1 MESFK
6 KNNEKKK
13 GQMRP
18 HGGYRSL
25 PLKIKIPLKKKVEEE
40 EKEDPI
46 TPGSI
51 HSAWTDW
58 YISPF
63 HFEDE
68 DYVDHFKP
76 LKDVD
81 YDGFGYNDY

>member
-6 KNNEKKK
+6 QLNKKK
-13 GQMRP
+13 QGEMRP
-18 HGGYRSL
+18 HGGYRSIS
-25 PLKIKIPLKKKVEEE
+25 LKIVIPKKKVEEE
-40 EKEDPI
+40 EKEEPI

-76 LKDVD
+76 LEDVD
-81 YDGFGYNDY
+81 YDGEYY

>member
-6 KNNEKKK
+6 QLNEKKQ
-13 GQMRP
+13 GEMRP
-18 HGGYRSL
+18 HGGYRSI
-25 PLKIKIPLKKKVEEE
+25 PLKIVIPKKKVEEE
-40 EKEDPI
+40 EKKEPI

-58 YISPF
+58 YISTF

-76 LKDVD
+76 LEDVD
-81 YDGFGYNDY
+81 YDGEYY

>member
-6 KNNEKKK
+6 QLNKKK
-13 GQMRP
+13 QGEMRP
-18 HGGYRSL
+18 HGGYRSI
-25 PLKIKIPLKKKVEEE
+25 PLKIVIPKKKVEEE
-40 EKEDPI
+40 EKKEPI

-63 HFEDE
+63 HFEDN
-68 DYVDHFKP
+68 DYVVHFKP
-76 LKDVD
+76 LEDVD
-81 YDGFGYNDY
+81 YDGEYY

>member
-6 KNNEKKK
+6 QTNEKKQ
-13 GQMRP
+13 GEMRP
-18 HGGYRSL
+18 HGGYRSR
-25 PLKIKIPLKKKVEEE
+25 PLKIVIPKKKVEEEE

-51 HSAWTDW
+51 HSAWPGW
-58 YISPF
+58 YVSPF
-63 HFEDE
+63 NNVDE

-76 LKDVD
+76 LEDVD
-81 YDGFGYNDY
+81 YDDDY

>member
-6 KNNEKKK
+6 QLNKKK
-13 GQMRP
+13 QGEMRP
-18 HGGYRSL
+18 HGGYRSI
-25 PLKIKIPLKKKVEEE
+25 PLKIVIPKKKVEEE

-63 HFEDE
+63 HFEED

-76 LKDVD
+76 LEDID
-81 YDGFGYNDY
+81 YDGEYY

>member
-6 KNNEKKK
+6 QTNEKKQ

-18 HGGYRSL
+18 HGGYRSR
-25 PLKIKIPLKKKVEEE
+25 PFKIEIPKKKVEEE
-40 EKEDPI
+40 EKKEPI

-63 HFEDE
+63 HFEDD

-76 LKDVD
+76 LEDVD
-81 YDGFGYNDY
+81 YDGEYY

>member
-6 KNNEKKK
+6 QLNKKK
-13 GQMRP
+13 QGKMRP
-18 HGGYRSL
+18 HGGYCSI
-25 PLKIKIPLKKKVEEE
+25 PLKIVIPKKKVEEE
-40 EKEDPI
+40 EKEEPI

-76 LKDVD
+76 LEDVD
-81 YDGFGYNDY
+81 YDGEYY

>member
-6 KNNEKKK
+6 QLNKKK
-13 GQMRP
+13 QGQMRP
-18 HGGYRSL
+18 QGGYRSI
-25 PLKIKIPLKKKVEEE
+25 PLKIVIPKKKVKEE

-76 LKDVD
+76 LEDVD
-81 YDGFGYNDY
+81 YDGEYY

>member
-1 MESFK
+1 MESLK
-6 KNNEKKK
+6 KNNENKK
-13 GQMRP
+13 GELRP

-25 PLKIKIPLKKKVEEE
+25 PLKIKIPIKKKVEEK
-40 EKEDPI
+40 KEDPI

-68 DYVDHFKP
+68 DYVDYFKP
-76 LKDVD
+76 LEYVD
-81 YDGFGYNDY
+81 YDGIDYDDY

>member
-6 KNNEKKK
+6 QTNEKKQ
-13 GQMRP
+13 GEMRP
-18 HGGYRSL
+18 HGGYRSR
-25 PLKIKIPLKKKVEEE
+25 PLKIVIPKKKVEEE
-40 EKEDPI
+40 EKTDPI

-63 HFEDE
+63 HFEED

-76 LKDVD
+76 LEDVD
-81 YDGFGYNDY
+81 YDDDY

>member
-6 KNNEKKK
+6 QLNKKK
-13 GQMRP
+13 QGEMRP
-18 HGGYRSL
+18 HGGYRSI
-25 PLKIKIPLKKKVEEE
+25 PLKIVIPKKKVEEE
-40 EKEDPI
+40 EKEEPI

-63 HFEDE
+63 HFEED

-76 LKDVD
+76 LEDVD
-81 YDGFGYNDY
+81 YDGEYY

>member
-6 KNNEKKK
+6 QTNEKKQ
-13 GQMRP
+13 GEMRP
-18 HGGYRSL
+18 HGGYRSR
-25 PLKIKIPLKKKVEEE
+25 PLKIVIPKKKVEEEE

-51 HSAWTDW
+51 HSAWPGW
-58 YISPF
+58 YVSPYNYV
-63 HFEDE
+63 DE

-76 LKDVD
+76 LEDVD
-81 YDGFGYNDY
+81 YDEDY

>member
-6 KNNEKKK
+6 ETNEKKQ
-13 GQMRP
+13 GEMRP
-18 HGGYRSL
+18 HGGYRSR
-25 PLKIKIPLKKKVEEE
+25 PLKIVIPKKKVEEEE

-51 HSAWTDW
+51 HSAWPGW
-58 YISPF
+58 YVSPF
-63 HFEDE
+63 NYVDE

-76 LKDVD
+76 LEDVD
-81 YDGFGYNDY
+81 YDDDY

>member
-6 KNNEKKK
+6 QLNEKKQ
-13 GQMRP
+13 GEMRP
-18 HGGYRSL
+18 HGGYRSI
-25 PLKIKIPLKKKVEEE
+25 PLKIVIPKKKVEEE
-40 EKEDPI
+40 EKEEPI

-58 YISPF
+58 YISQF

-76 LKDVD
+76 LEDVD
-81 YDGFGYNDY
+81 YDGEYY

>member
-6 KNNEKKK
+6 QTNEKKQ

-18 HGGYRSL
+18 HGGYRSR
-25 PLKIKIPLKKKVEEE
+25 PLKIVIPKKKVEEE
-40 EKEDPI
+40 EKEEPI

-51 HSAWTDW
+51 HSAWPGW
-58 YISPF
+58 YVSPYNYV
-63 HFEDE
+63 DE

-76 LKDVD
+76 LEDVD
-81 YDGFGYNDY
+81 YDDDY

>member
-6 KNNEKKK
+6 QLNKKK
-13 GQMRP
+13 QGEMRP
-18 HGGYRSL
+18 HGGYRSIS
-25 PLKIKIPLKKKVEEE
+25 LKIVIPKKKVEEE
-40 EKEDPI
+40 EKEEPI

-63 HFEDE
+63 HFEDN

-76 LKDVD
+76 LEDVD
-81 YDGFGYNDY
+81 YDGEYY

>member
-6 KNNEKKK
+6 QTNEKNQ

-18 HGGYRSL
+18 HGGYRSR
-25 PLKIKIPLKKKVEEE
+25 PFKIEIPKKKVKEEE
-40 EKEDPI
+40 EKEEPI

-63 HFEDE
+63 HFEDD

-76 LKDVD
+76 LEDVD
-81 YDGFGYNDY
+81 YDGEYY

>member
-6 KNNEKKK
+6 QLNKKK
-13 GQMRP
+13 QGEMRP
-18 HGGYRSL
+18 HGGYRSI
-25 PLKIKIPLKKKVEEE
+25 PLKIVIPKKKVEEE

-76 LKDVD
+76 LEDVD
-81 YDGFGYNDY
+81 YDGFGYDDY

>member
-6 KNNEKKK
+6 KNNEQKK

-25 PLKIKIPLKKKVEEE
+25 PLKIKIPIKKKVEEE

-51 HSAWTDW
+51 HSAWPGW
-58 YISPF
+58 YVSPF
-63 HFEDE
+63 NYVDE
-68 DYVDHFKP
+68 DYVEPFKP
-76 LKDVD
+76 LEDVD
-81 YDGFGYNDY
+81 YDGIDYDDY

>member
-6 KNNEKKK
+6 QTNEKKQ
-13 GQMRP
+13 GEMRP
-18 HGGYRSL
+18 HGGYRSR
-25 PLKIKIPLKKKVEEE
+25 PLKIVIPKKNVEEKE

-76 LKDVD
+76 LEDVD
-81 YDGFGYNDY
+81 YDGEYY

>member
-6 KNNEKKK
+6 QLNKKK
-13 GQMRP
+13 QGQMRP
-18 HGGYRSL
+18 HGGYRSI
-25 PLKIKIPLKKKVEEE
+25 PLKIVIPKKNVKEE
-40 EKEDPI
+40 EKEEPI

-63 HFEDE
+63 HFEDD

-76 LKDVD
+76 LEDVD
-81 YDGFGYNDY
+81 YDGEYY

>member
-6 KNNEKKK
+6 QTNEKKQ
-13 GQMRP
+13 GEMRP
-18 HGGYRSL
+18 HGGYRSR
-25 PLKIKIPLKKKVEEE
+25 PLKIVIPKKKVEEEE

-51 HSAWTDW
+51 HSAWPGW
-58 YISPF
+58 YVSPF
-63 HFEDE
+63 NYVDE

-76 LKDVD
+76 LEDVD
-81 YDGFGYNDY
+81 YDDDY